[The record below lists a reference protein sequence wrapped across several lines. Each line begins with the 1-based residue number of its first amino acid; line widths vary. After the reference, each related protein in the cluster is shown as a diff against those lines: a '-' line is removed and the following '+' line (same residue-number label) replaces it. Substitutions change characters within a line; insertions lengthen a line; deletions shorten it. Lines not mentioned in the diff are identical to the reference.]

1 MIMNIKP
8 KSADDAELD
17 AKVIRWRERKQTHV
31 EACKEYLVRGVLNNT
46 PEQHHED
53 LFDAML
59 EIAIDTKLKAL
70 GDEIAT
76 DIINLVIKR
85 RIKTRGTLN

>member
-1 MIMNIKP
+1 M
-8 KSADDAELD
+8 
-17 AKVIRWRERKQTHV
+17 
-31 EACKEYLVRGVLNNT
+31 RGVLNNT